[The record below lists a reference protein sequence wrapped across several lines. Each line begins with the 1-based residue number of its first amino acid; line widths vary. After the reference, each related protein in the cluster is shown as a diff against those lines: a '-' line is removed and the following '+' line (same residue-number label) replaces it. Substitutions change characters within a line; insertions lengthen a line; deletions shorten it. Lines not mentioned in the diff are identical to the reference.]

1 MRRSGLETSLRAQ
14 KVTEMTKS
22 LGQTFY
28 KLDDEEKPYV
38 RADIALLRRGTLY
51 SMRHLDDFDPDEE
64 DEEEK
69 TKVPKKVN
77 DARNI
82 KIGEDDREAE
92 LPAGKTMAQIVES
105 VSKMNKKD
113 RAKVRNP

>member
-1 MRRSGLETSLRAQ
+1 M
-14 KVTEMTKS
+14 
-22 LGQTFY
+22 Y
-28 KLDDEEKPYV
+28 D
-38 RADIALLRRGTLY
+38 
-51 SMRHLDDFDPDEE
+51 SMRHLDDFDPDDE

-82 KIGEDDREAE
+82 KIDETVREVD
-92 LPAGKTMAQIVES
+92 LPAGKTMAQIVEG

-113 RAKVRNP
+113 RAKVLERSRQPEQGRKTKDPPRNQEGGSRGSGIPRDPVTGRAL